1 MADRIFNAF
10 YFAAHRCAT
19 TRSQVVLSPDLTK
32 RDEIHAA
39 YEAWIANGQDPRVR
53 LRFDEARAI
62 LEYDD
67 EAAWVQGG
75 TARAETGRR
84 RLNALKRADPRARP

>member
-10 YFAAHRCAT
+10 YFAAHSCAT

-32 RDEIHAA
+32 RDEIQAA

-67 EAAWVQGG
+67 EAA
-75 TARAETGRR
+75 
-84 RLNALKRADPRARP
+84 